1 MSSMKYI
8 IMCGGEYKAF
18 KTPKHL
24 SVVRGE
30 VLVERT
36 IRLLKEQGV
45 TDVYI
50 SSNNPIFDKYA
61 NVPTGYVT
69 SIVKRLVNKE
79 NNFYTDNV
87 ETRGYWLDAFYPTK
101 EPVCYIF
108 GDVYFSPEAIK
119 TIVEFE
125 GIENTL
131 FGNSVAKNEEH
142 QNWGEPFAYKV
153 YKTEEFR
160 DGINAVKKLWDE
172 GKTIRH
178 PIVWELYRYLHN
190 LDINVQMITTDYV
203 AIDDYTI
210 DVDTP
215 EKIDKI

>member
-1 MSSMKYI
+1 MKYI

-18 KTPKHL
+18 KTPKQL

-30 VLVERT
+30 VLIDRT
-36 IRLLKEQGV
+36 IRLLKENGV
-45 TDVYI
+45 SDLYI

-61 NVPTGYVT
+61 P
-69 SIVKRLVNKE
+69 RLENKE
-79 NNFYTDNV
+79 NNMVV
-87 ETRGYWLDAFYPTK
+87 ENGKCTGYWLDAFYPIND
-101 EPVCYIF
+101 EVCYIF

-119 TIVEFE
+119 TIVEYE
-125 GIENTL
+125 SSENVL

-153 YKTEEFR
+153 KKYDEFMN
-160 DGINAVKKLWDE
+160 GVKAVKKLFDE

-190 LDINVQMITTDYV
+190 LDINVQQITDDYV
-203 AIDDYTI
+203 CIDDYTI
-210 DVDTP
+210 DVDSP
-215 EKIDKI
+215 ERIDAI